1 MNASFYIFL
10 AALLNVLS
18 KSPAVL
24 AMAKQ
29 PGGYDNR
36 HPRQQQKKLSDWGE
50 RAVAAHYNTIE
61 NFPIF
66 AAGMLVALFSGT
78 DSIWLHILGL
88 VYLTARILYIYLY
101 VADLDRLRSL
111 VWGIGFLASLTLF
124 FI

>member
-1 MNASFYIFL
+1 MSSGIYIFL

-18 KSPAVL
+18 KLPTVW

-36 HPRQQQKKLSDWGE
+36 HPRHQQKELKDWGE

-66 AAGMLVALFSGT
+66 AAGMLFALYSDASEFS
-78 DSIWLHILGL
+78 LHTCGII
-88 VYLTARILYIYLY
+88 YLAARILYIYFY
-101 VADLDRLRSL
+101 VADFNQIRSL
-111 VWGIGFLASLTLF
+111 VWAVGFMASLALF
-124 FI
+124 FV